1 MTQLFF
7 KATSFRSNV
16 AQHMLNDVQAL
27 IDYEADA
34 LAHWIFDKS
43 SNSTLIDMDGYNAL
57 SLQSGA
63 TIQPVF
69 SAQGVEISTK
79 IGNALL
85 SDIYS
90 EVGQS
95 LTMSVVCK
103 MSSVVSGAANPVML
117 MGCLPTT
124 GVGPAVWFQTSG
136 TTPGMNF
143 GLRNSPAT
151 NIFNIP
157 NFMPVAG
164 QYLFVS
170 MSIDETA
177 KKVTGYV
184 RSLGLNGHADKVHTL
199 TSARSSNPI
208 ALGSSHYGN
217 EGIVQ
222 TTFAEAMIHPRALTL
237 TEMQDL
243 ASRAALRCAKRG
255 VIF

>member
-16 AQHMLNDVQAL
+16 ATHTLSDVRAL
-27 IDYEADA
+27 FDYEADTI
-34 LAHWIFDKS
+34 AHWIFDN
-43 SNSTLIDMDGYNAL
+43 NSEIVLTDMDGENIL

-69 SAQGVEISTK
+69 STQGVEISTK

-95 LTMSVVCK
+95 LTMSLVCK
-103 MSSVVSGAANPVML
+103 MSSVTAGTTTAVML

-124 GVGPAVWFQTSG
+124 GVGPAIWFQSSG
-136 TTPGMNF
+136 TTLGINI
-143 GLRNSPAT
+143 GIRNTPTTDLIA
-151 NIFNIP
+151 IP
-157 NFMPVAG
+157 NFMPAAG
-164 QYLFVS
+164 QYFFVS
-170 MSIDETA
+170 MSID
-177 KKVTGYV
+177 KVSKTITGYAKNIGAN
-184 RSLGLNGHADKVHTL
+184 S
-199 TSARSSNPI
+199 SANRTYTVASAKSTNPI
-208 ALGSSHYGN
+208 ALGNSHYGN

>member
-16 AQHMLNDVQAL
+16 ATHTLSDVKAL
-27 IDYEADA
+27 FDYEADTI
-34 LAHWIFDKS
+34 AHWIFDN
-43 SNSTLIDMDGYNAL
+43 NSEIVLTDMDGENIL

-63 TIQPVF
+63 TIQPIF

-95 LTMSVVCK
+95 LTMSLVCK
-103 MSSVVSGAANPVML
+103 MSSVTAISTPAML
-117 MGCLPTT
+117 MGCLPTS
-124 GVGPAVWFQTSG
+124 GVGPAIWFHTSG
-136 TTPGMNF
+136 TVGINI
-143 GLRNSPAT
+143 GVRNSPNTDLIA
-151 NIFNIP
+151 IP
-157 NFMPVAG
+157 NFMPAAG
-164 QYLFVS
+164 QYFFVS
-170 MSIDETA
+170 MSID
-177 KKVTGYV
+177 KVSKTITGYAKNIGAN
-184 RSLGLNGHADKVHTL
+184 S
-199 TSARSSNPI
+199 SANRTYTVASAKSTNPI

-237 TEMQDL
+237 TEMQEL
-243 ASRAALRCAKRG
+243 ALRTANRCIKRG
-255 VIF
+255 ISF